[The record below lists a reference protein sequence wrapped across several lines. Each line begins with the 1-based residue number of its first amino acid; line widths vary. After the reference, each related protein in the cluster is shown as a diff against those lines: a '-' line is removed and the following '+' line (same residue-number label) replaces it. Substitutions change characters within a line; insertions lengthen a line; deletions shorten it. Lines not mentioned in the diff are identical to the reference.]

1 MLPRNVSE
9 ATEHCSTRYV
19 VRARFAETDAMGIVH
34 HSMYLAWF
42 EAGRVEY
49 LRRRGIDFAAWA
61 RQGLHFAVIEAHLR
75 YRRPVRFDDRV
86 VVETR
91 LDEVTRVKVRFVYR
105 LLRAGSDEEEL
116 LADGY
121 TVLVCVDD
129 RQVPRRLAPGT
140 LDLLR
145 APETLPRDID
155 QV

>member
-1 MLPRNVSE
+1 M
-9 ATEHCSTRYV
+9 

-34 HSMYLAWF
+34 HSRYLAWF

-49 LRRRGIDFAAWA
+49 LRRRGIDFAAWS
-61 RQGLHFAVIEAHLR
+61 RQGLHFAVIEAQLR

-91 LDEVTRVKVRFVYR
+91 LAEITRVKVRFAYR
-105 LLRAGSDEEEL
+105 LLRAGSEPEEL
-116 LADGY
+116 LADGH

-129 RQVPRRLAPGT
+129 RQAPRRLAPDT
-140 LDLLR
+140 LEILR
-145 APETLPRDID
+145 APETLPRDVE

>member
-1 MLPRNVSE
+1 M
-9 ATEHCSTRYV
+9 
-19 VRARFAETDAMGIVH
+19 RARFAETDAMGIVH
-34 HSMYLAWF
+34 HSRYLAWF

-49 LRRRGIDFAAWA
+49 LRRRGIDFAAWS

-91 LDEVTRVKVRFVYR
+91 LDDVTRVKVRFAYR
-105 LLRAGSDEEEL
+105 LLRHGADSEEL

-129 RQVPRRLAPGT
+129 RQLPRRLAPET
-140 LDLLR
+140 LEVLR
-145 APETLPRDID
+145 SPETLPRAID
-155 QV
+155 EV